1 MHRLPYAL
9 PVPAEPL
16 KESVWDYPRPPRVEP
31 ERRRVRIELG
41 GETVADS
48 TRALRVLETASP
60 PTIYVPREDVREE
73 LLSDADGDH
82 TVCEW
87 KGRAHYLHAE
97 AAGSRAERA
106 AWHYPEPKNG
116 FEQLAGHIAFYA
128 GRVDACYLD
137 DELVSPQGGSFYGG
151 WVTSE
156 IEGPFKGEPGT
167 EGW

>member
-1 MHRLPYAL
+1 MAQARPM
-9 PVPAEPL
+9 
-16 KESVWDYPRPPRVEP
+16 ESVWDYPRPPRVEP

-60 PTIYVPREDVREE
+60 PTIYVPREDVRVE
-73 LLSDADGDH
+73 LLAEADGHH

-87 KGRAHYLHAE
+87 KGRAHYFHAE
-97 AAGSRAERA
+97 AGGARAEHA
-106 AWHYPEPKNG
+106 AWHYPDPKDE
-116 FEQLAGHIAFYA
+116 FDALRDHIAFYA

-137 DELVSPQGGSFYGG
+137 DELVTPQGGSFYGG
-151 WVTSE
+151 WVTAE
-156 IEGPFKGEPGT
+156 IEGPYKGEAGT